1 MFERNVQTAMG
12 DNELMFSL
20 CKEPMKVYKKNRES
34 PIDEWAKK
42 RELAKED
49 IQSAKKHLKQI

>member
-1 MFERNVQTAMG
+1 MG